1 MIYDAGNLKIP
12 WIQYNSGKK
21 DTLIQIHFLLF
32 LIIQRNHFMLHINS
46 SKSQLVEHE
55 ANEAK
60 VSGSISVL
68 PTGLIQ
74 GKLFCMHF
82 YSSPAVFPVWRWA
95 QRDPGERR

>member
-46 SKSQLVEHE
+46 S
-55 ANEAK
+55 
-60 VSGSISVL
+60 
-68 PTGLIQ
+68 
-74 GKLFCMHF
+74 
-82 YSSPAVFPVWRWA
+82 
-95 QRDPGERR
+95 